1 MVRCDWKRTF
11 ISEVKAATAAVSITC
26 FTSAVLRSGVDR
38 LAPVAPVAGAV
49 GVLAAHLNHVYA
61 AHIWHGDLCPQ
72 NPHRILKL
80 RTFLELIKET
90 TRIPAQY
97 RANICLASLFYEK
110 TENDFFIFLVFR
122 ANFEMRTQMRAFVQ
136 IQENFSVRGLQFDLI
151 RDTQAEVISEHPVS
165 FKEIFHLAYFILGVS
180 QEANSS
186 RVLTIIQYH
195 IIVEISF
202 IPNFRGFFESLI
214 CEPTTPSIQSQ
225 RVVAKLCDKLT
236 FHFGWGLTVDGE

>member
-1 MVRCDWKRTF
+1 MVRCNWKRTF

-90 TRIPAQY
+90 TRIP
-97 RANICLASLFYEK
+97 NGKCSLC
-110 TENDFFIFLVFR
+110 
-122 ANFEMRTQMRAFVQ
+122 AVQ
-136 IQENFSVRGLQFDLI
+136 
-151 RDTQAEVISEHPVS
+151 SEHLS
-165 FKEIFHLAYFILGVS
+165 SLLILWKDRKWFLYIFGI
-180 QEANSS
+180 SS
-186 RVLTIIQYH
+186 KFWDENTNESVC
-195 IIVEISF
+195 
-202 IPNFRGFFESLI
+202 PNPGEFF
-214 CEPTTPSIQSQ
+214 SQ
-225 RVVAKLCDKLT
+225 RTAVWSHKRHT
-236 FHFGWGLTVDGE
+236 SWGYIRASCII